1 MFLRISTTREG
12 DTTYRY
18 LKLVESYR
26 ATDGRHRQRVICSLG
41 RIDQLAAAGKLA
53 RWREVLAEAEG
64 RPLVGPASL
73 QVREARAFGGPYV
86 LDALWQ
92 ELALPAFLQAA
103 QAQRRLQ
110 FDAAL
115 ALEVMVLNRLLAP
128 RSKLAVQRWAPR
140 LALPGAEP
148 GALEYQHYL
157 RALDLLHAQHAAL
170 EQHLFLR
177 LSDLFSL
184 ELDVVFYALTSS
196 YFEGAAC
203 PLARHGHSRDHRP
216 DRPQL
221 VLGLAVTR
229 EGLPL
234 AHRVWA
240 GHRADVTTLGEV
252 VEDLRGRFRL
262 GRCLLVADR
271 GMVSAANLQA
281 IRNAELHYL
290 IALKRR
296 PSALARQ
303 AIGDGGMAGAVAVQ
317 DGLWAREAP
326 GPEGDRVIVCRSDER
341 AAEERQW
348 REELIAQT
356 AAALARLQRRSQR
369 ARPPPR
375 DRVVEAATQILRASY
390 GYRYV
395 AYQVDAGGQ
404 LTFGRKAEVL
414 AEEVARDGTFV
425 LRTNDPSLDVAEAAR
440 AYKQLQRVE
449 RGFRELKDF
458 LKLRPIWH
466 YRPARVKAH
475 VAVCVLAYLLET
487 VLEQRLAQG
496 GRPQTAR
503 AALEA
508 LEPVQ
513 QVRTEVEGR
522 RFDCLTDWPSDA
534 ARIIRALDLDPP
546 PKTVAVAA

>member
-1 MFLRISTTREG
+1 MFLRISTTREAG
-12 DTTYRY
+12 KSYRY

-26 ATDGRHRQRVICSLG
+26 AADGQHRQRVICSLG

-64 RPLVGPASL
+64 RPLVGPAAV
-73 QVREARAFGGPYV
+73 QVRQARAFGGPYV
-86 LDALWQ
+86 LDALWR
-92 ELALPAFLQAA
+92 ELELPAFLQAA
-103 QAQRRLQ
+103 QGERRLQ
-110 FDAAL
+110 FDAGL

-140 LALPGAEP
+140 IALPGAEP
-148 GALEYQHYL
+148 AALGYQHYL
-157 RALDLLHAQHAAL
+157 RALDLLHGQQAAL

-184 ELDVVFYALTSS
+184 ELDVVFYDLTSS

-240 GHRADVTTLGEV
+240 GNRADVTTLGEV
-252 VEDLRGRFRL
+252 VADLRGRFRL

-271 GMVSAANLQA
+271 GMVSTANLQA
-281 IRNAELHYL
+281 IRAADLRYL

-296 PSALARQ
+296 QSALARQ
-303 AIGDGGMAGAVAVQ
+303 AIGDGAMPGAVAVQ
-317 DGLWAREAP
+317 EGLWAQEVP
-326 GPEGDRVIVCRSDER
+326 GPDGDRVIVCRSDER

-356 AAALARLQRRSQR
+356 EAALARLQRRSEGP
-369 ARPPPR
+369 RPPAR

-390 GYRYV
+390 GYRYLW
-395 AYQVDAGGQ
+395 YQVDASGH
-404 LTFGRKAEVL
+404 LTYGPKAHVL
-414 AEEVARDGTFV
+414 QEEVGRDGTFV
-425 LRTNDPSLDVAEAAR
+425 LRTNDRQVDVAEAAL

-466 YRPARVKAH
+466 YRPDRVKAH

-487 VLEQRLAQG
+487 VLEQRLAHG
-496 GRPQTAR
+496 GLPLTAR

-513 QVRTEVEGR
+513 QVRTAVEGR
-522 RFDCLTDWPSDA
+522 QFDCLTDWPAQA
-534 ARIIRALDLDPP
+534 AKLIRALNLNPP
-546 PKTVAVAA
+546 PKTVAVAG